1 VAVLAFVG
9 LVCGSAGAAEGSGS
23 ITRAQANPD
32 GTLGSIAGSA
42 TWSGCEHGASGPPG
56 ESFPPPAGGCTLQP
70 FVTVGTS
77 ACSSEERGW
86 PHSDP
91 STGLV
96 LAWEGAEV
104 DGAGSASFDRSEVA
118 LSGEPGQS
126 ACLTLLEIY
135 EERACTPS
143 PGTACPAIV
152 SVVEDP
158 VTLDEAPMSVGG
170 PEAPVLTDC
179 LLPGADGQKLC
190 GTLNPHSSAKVTG
203 HFIVDDDSTCAGGFE
218 VPAGGGEGEAIEVEA
233 EVSGLTPGTEY
244 VYCLVAVNE
253 AGEETSSPKRVF
265 TTPGSPPRT
274 SPSIEGE
281 SASQV
286 TATDA
291 TLGAT
296 IEPGEGRNAF
306 YQFQIFKDPGEFAP
320 DILCP
325 SPPWPGY
332 DACAGTQ
339 APDAL
344 PIGSVCGECEIEPA
358 AAAVRLDLAD
368 AGVTLAP
375 ATTYHYRVM
384 SASAVPGEDT
394 IEWEEP
400 VVSGRDQTFTT
411 AAALAP
417 TILGE
422 RVTATDQTTAD
433 LAATVDPHSQAIT
446 ACEVEYGPTTGY
458 GFAQACSW
466 PSAVS
471 SSPVEVTAALSG
483 LAVGSTYH
491 FRIAATSDRGT
502 ATGADETFTTRGRGG
517 PDSAGPGSY
526 GGPGLPGPGPSSKKC
541 KAGTT
546 PRGGRCV
553 PRRHGRHR
561 HLRRHRGT
569 HERHVR
575 RQA

>member
-1 VAVLAFVG
+1 
-9 LVCGSAGAAEGSGS
+9 
-23 ITRAQANPD
+23 
-32 GTLGSIAGSA
+32 
-42 TWSGCEHGASGPPG
+42 
-56 ESFPPPAGGCTLQP
+56 
-70 FVTVGTS
+70 
-77 ACSSEERGW
+77 
-86 PHSDP
+86 
-91 STGLV
+91 
-96 LAWEGAEV
+96 V
-104 DGAGSASFDRSEVA
+104 DGAGSASFDESEVA
-118 LSGEPGQS
+118 LSGEAGQL
-126 ACLTLLEIY
+126 ACLTLLETY
-135 EERACTPS
+135 EEPAACTPS
-143 PGTACPAIV
+143 PETACPAII
-152 SVVEDP
+152 SVIEVP
-158 VTLDEAPMSVGG
+158 VTLDEAPMSMGG

-179 LLPGADGQKLC
+179 LTPGTHGQKLC
-190 GTLNPHSSAKVTG
+190 GTLNPHSSSKVTG
-203 HFIVDDDSTCAGGFE
+203 YFLIDDDSTCAGGFE
-218 VPAGGGEGEAIEVEA
+218 IRAGGGEGEAIEVEG

-265 TTPGSPPRT
+265 TTPGSPPGT

-325 SPPWPGY
+325 PPPWPGY

-358 AAAVRLDLAD
+358 AAMIQLDLAD
-368 AGVTLAP
+368 AGVTLEP
-375 ATTYHYRVM
+375 ATTYHFRVL
-384 SASAVPGEDT
+384 SASAVPSEDT

-400 VVSGRDQTFTT
+400 VVTGEEQTFTT
-411 AAALAP
+411 TAAP
-417 TILGE
+417 TPPTIHEE
-422 RVTATDQTTAD
+422 RVIATDQTTAD

-458 GFAQACSW
+458 GYEQACLL

-471 SSPVEVTAALSG
+471 SSRVEVTAALSG
-483 LAVGSTYH
+483 LAIGSTYH
-491 FRIAATSDRGT
+491 FRIVATSGGGT
-502 ATGADETFTTRGRGG
+502 TTGSDETFTTRGYGG

-526 GGPGLPGPGPSSKKC
+526 GGPGLPDPGPSSKKC
-541 KAGTT
+541 SAGKT
-546 PRGGRCV
+546 PGGGRCV
-553 PRRHGRHR
+553 PRK
-561 HLRRHRGT
+561 HRG
-569 HERHVR
+569 HLHPRRYKRHVHKKHVR
-575 RQA
+575 HQAWAGPAWIDQGRA